1 VLDLIDHKRSGIMS
15 VLNEQCRLARST
27 DRSFATATIDMCK
40 DHARFG
46 CSNMQKGAGK
56 FSIQHYAGSVEYTTT
71 NFIEKNKDEMPQE
84 GIELLLSSSRPFV
97 SCLGSILNITNGAGN
112 LIAHN
117 GGKASNNYSD
127 NSGSVGSG
135 NNKSSLSRASV
146 SAQFS
151 AQLRELRERIDR
163 TSPHYVRW
171 KQI

>member
-1 VLDLIDHKRSGIMS
+1 
-15 VLNEQCRLARST
+15 
-27 DRSFATATIDMCK
+27 
-40 DHARFG
+40 
-46 CSNMQKGAGK
+46 MQKGAGK

-146 SAQFS
+146 SA
-151 AQLRELRERIDR
+151 
-163 TSPHYVRW
+163 
-171 KQI
+171 

>member
-1 VLDLIDHKRSGIMS
+1 
-15 VLNEQCRLARST
+15 
-27 DRSFATATIDMCK
+27 
-40 DHARFG
+40 
-46 CSNMQKGAGK
+46 
-56 FSIQHYAGSVEYTTT
+56 VEYTTA

-84 GIELLLSSSRPFV
+84 GIVLLLSSSRPFV
-97 SCLGSILNITNGAGN
+97 SYLGSILSSTNGAGN
-112 LIAHN
+112 PIIHN
-117 GGKASNNYSD
+117 GKASNNYID

-135 NNKSSLSRASV
+135 NTKSSLSRASV

>member
-1 VLDLIDHKRSGIMS
+1 
-15 VLNEQCRLARST
+15 
-27 DRSFATATIDMCK
+27 
-40 DHARFG
+40 
-46 CSNMQKGAGK
+46 
-56 FSIQHYAGSVEYTTT
+56 
-71 NFIEKNKDEMPQE
+71 MPQE

-97 SCLGSILNITNGAGN
+97 SYLGSILNSTNRAGN

>member
-1 VLDLIDHKRSGIMS
+1 
-15 VLNEQCRLARST
+15 
-27 DRSFATATIDMCK
+27 
-40 DHARFG
+40 
-46 CSNMQKGAGK
+46 
-56 FSIQHYAGSVEYTTT
+56 
-71 NFIEKNKDEMPQE
+71 MPQE

-97 SCLGSILNITNGAGN
+97 FYLGSILNSTNGAGN

>member
-1 VLDLIDHKRSGIMS
+1 
-15 VLNEQCRLARST
+15 
-27 DRSFATATIDMCK
+27 
-40 DHARFG
+40 
-46 CSNMQKGAGK
+46 
-56 FSIQHYAGSVEYTTT
+56 
-71 NFIEKNKDEMPQE
+71 MPQE